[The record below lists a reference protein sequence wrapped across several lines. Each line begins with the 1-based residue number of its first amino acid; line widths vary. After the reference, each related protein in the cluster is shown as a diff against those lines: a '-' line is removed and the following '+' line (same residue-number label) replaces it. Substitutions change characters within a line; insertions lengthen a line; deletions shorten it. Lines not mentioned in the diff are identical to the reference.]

1 MKKLAFL
8 FFAALISGAS
18 FADSGGRVEST
29 MFLPPDFFVG
39 DVVELRMVVVPASGA
54 VLSIPKDLPEPFWMS
69 ISSLSM
75 RELSGGKY
83 ELRLIFSSFYP
94 GTRTLPAL
102 HLGDML
108 IDRVKIHTKSVLNEE
123 DLKLEEIRPPMLLPG
138 TVLILVILTL
148 AILGGPLLTVFSIS
162 FIRNASRRFMERLQW
177 KLPYRRFS
185 KLMKDLN
192 ANFFSM
198 SDRDFYFALSEGLR
212 NYLSD
217 RTGEDFLTVTLEEI
231 GGMMPSYL
239 KDFEDQK
246 QMIKLLHYADLIKFS
261 GGGSIL
267 EKKRRDLD
275 DAYNLIRSIET
286 GYGENHGEAADAD
299 V

>member
-1 MKKLAFL
+1 MRKMAVIVCVILCPL
-8 FFAALISGAS
+8 FG

-29 MFLPPDFFVG
+29 MFLPPDFYVG
-39 DVVELRMVVVPASGA
+39 DLVELRIVVVPAAGA
-54 VLSIPKDLPEPFWMS
+54 VLSIPKDLPQPFWMS
-69 ISSLSM
+69 VDSLSM
-75 RELSGGKY
+75 RELSDGKY

-102 HLGDML
+102 HLGDMV
-108 IDRVKIHTKSVLNEE
+108 IDRVKIHTKSVINE
-123 DLKLEEIRPPMLLPG
+123 DNLKLEEIRPPMLLPG
-138 TVLILVILTL
+138 TVLLVVVLTL
-148 AILGGPLLTVFSIS
+148 VILGGPLLAMFSIS
-162 FIRNASRRFMERLQW
+162 FIRNASRRFIERLQW

-185 KLMKDLN
+185 KLMKELN
-192 ANFFSM
+192 ANFFSI
-198 SDRDFYFALSEGLR
+198 SDRDFYFSLSEGLR

-231 GGMMPSYL
+231 GSLMPTYL

-275 DAYNLIRSIET
+275 DAYSLIRSIET
-286 GYGENHGEAADAD
+286 GYGEIHGEDAHADI
-299 V
+299 